1 LLRTIAQARI
11 SNLATTPWPRLPIAS
26 NPEKPS
32 IVMRVTRAELI
43 PTRATLIE
51 RLKNWQDQTSWQE
64 FFDIYWQLIYC
75 VARKGGLTE
84 VEAQDAVQETLM
96 SVAKHIPTFK
106 YDPALGSFKAWLLN
120 MTRWRITDQLRK
132 RGPLSRH
139 RKAAGLTSTSD
150 TATVEALPDP
160 AGAEIDKYWEVEWQN
175 SLLAGAIGNV
185 KRRLDPQKYQV
196 FDCYVNKGWAAPK
209 VASAFGLSLDQ
220 VYVAKHRVT
229 QLIRDEVQRLE
240 KEMT

>member
-1 LLRTIAQARI
+1 M
-11 SNLATTPWPRLPIAS
+11 
-26 NPEKPS
+26 K
-32 IVMRVTRAELI
+32 VTRAELI

-75 VARKGGLTE
+75 VARKSGLTE

-106 YDPALGSFKAWLLN
+106 YDPELGSFKSWLLG

-132 RGPLSRH
+132 RGPLSRK
-139 RKAAGLTSTSD
+139 RRAKGFTSTSD

-160 AGAEIDKYWEVEWQN
+160 VSVDVDKYWEAEWQR
-175 SLLAGAIGNV
+175 SLLAGAINKV
-185 KRRLDPQKYQV
+185 KGKVDPQKYQI
-196 FDCYVNKGWAAPK
+196 FDCCVNKEWPPSK
-209 VASAFGLSLDQ
+209 VAAAFAITVNQ
-220 VYVAKHRVT
+220 VYVDKCRV
-229 QLIRDEVQRLE
+229 QQMIKAEVERLE
-240 KEMT
+240 KEVT